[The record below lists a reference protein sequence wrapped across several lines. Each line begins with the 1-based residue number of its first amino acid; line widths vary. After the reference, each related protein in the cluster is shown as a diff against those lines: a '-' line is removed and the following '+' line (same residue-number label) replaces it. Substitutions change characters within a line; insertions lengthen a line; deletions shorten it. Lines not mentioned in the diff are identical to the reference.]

1 MANIVKLI
9 NYSGSQYPVRISYL
23 AIKKFQMETGKD
35 LSELDEDF
43 SYLET
48 LLWYGLIAGH
58 QAEGKQLTLKREEM
72 ELVLDESMDDFNKI
86 LMTSFPLPTDNPAE
100 DGTVPRPLP
109 TVGRHCWLVCSVVE

>member
-86 LMTSFPLPTDNPAE
+86 LMTSFPLPTDSPAE
-100 DGTVPRPLP
+100 DIKKK
-109 TVGRHCWLVCSVVE
+109 